1 MNISKDRWQK
11 FGTKKPKK
19 TTKNKLIK
27 KAVKKAV
34 NDYKEA
40 YKRLAYE

>member
-1 MNISKDRWQK
+1 MNNKLKK
-11 FGTKKPKK
+11 FGTQTPKK
-19 TTKNKLIK
+19 TKKNEMIK

-40 YKRLAYE
+40 YRRLAYE

>member
-1 MNISKDRWQK
+1 MIKVNSRRL
-11 FGTKKPKK
+11 GTKKPRK
-19 TTKNKLIK
+19 TKTNTQIK

-34 NDYKEA
+34 NVYKEA